1 MVEPNEMIHANR
13 IQPSEQIGSW
23 VGQGENRYQIR
34 DILGQGGMATTYRA
48 WDQQTQQWVAIKVI
62 SLKGSRNWKTVEQFE
77 REVNV
82 LKHIDHPAIPNYLDY
97 FERDTPTDRRF
108 YLVQELVE
116 GSSLADLIAQ
126 GWRPD
131 ELTLQDLAR
140 QVLEILDYLHTCHP
154 PIIHRDIKPQNIIR
168 QENGQVYLVDF
179 GAVPDL
185 YRRTQRYINTF
196 VGTLGYMPPEQL
208 AGHSYFASDLY
219 ALGTTLLYV
228 LTHRSPAE
236 LPQTHLK
243 FNFRPHVTLS
253 PAFADW
259 LDKLIEPSLRA
270 RFHSASEALQ
280 VLAAKTMVL
289 PARVEP
295 CHRPLPKGS
304 RIRVHKTTQVLTM
317 YTSWGIRGTLFFI
330 HFLLWVV
337 AINWGPELLSS
348 PWSLPWAILWILAI
362 IITFPI
368 KAPETITLTASPFRL
383 KVVWPHLRTW
393 VIEGGAIAQIVA
405 MDSELSKHSGYIR
418 CKYRVRPR
426 PPLPPER
433 REYSI
438 DWADALVMDAVENHE
453 FLEFGHHLSRV
464 EVQWLVRELSQ
475 TYRRWRG
482 ELVSNPTE
490 DDPQLPPV
498 A

>member
-1 MVEPNEMIHANR
+1 MAEANEAMPTSL
-13 IQPSEQIGSW
+13 IQPNQQIGDW
-23 VGQGENRYQIR
+23 VGKGENRYQIR

-62 SLKGSRNWKTVEQFE
+62 SLKGSRNWKTIEQFE

-97 FERDTPTDRRF
+97 FELDTATDRRF

-168 QENGQVYLVDF
+168 QDNGQIYLVDF

-185 YRRTQRYINTF
+185 YRRTHRYINTF

-280 VLAAKTMVL
+280 VLEAKTIVL
-289 PARVEP
+289 RSAVEP
-295 CHRPLPKGS
+295 YHRPLPKGS
-304 RIRVHKTTQVLTM
+304 RIQVQKTAQVLTLRIPGRINWLCFGFHLWLWVM
-317 YTSWGIRGTLFFI
+317 GIRSYPYLS
-330 HFLLWVV
+330 FLPLAGLWLA
-337 AINWGPELLSS
+337 AIALTFQLMIKFPEL
-348 PWSLPWAILWILAI
+348 
-362 IITFPI
+362 
-368 KAPETITLTASPFRL
+368 ITLTASPLTLRVNRRWFG
-383 KVVWPHLRTW
+383 WPQQR
-393 VIEGGAIAQIVA
+393 VIQGIAQITLV
-405 MDSELSKHSGYIR
+405 DSALWENLGYVR
-418 CKYRVRPR
+418 CKYRSKPR
-426 PPLPPER
+426 PPLPPETQKS
-433 REYSI
+433 SI
-438 DWADALVMDAVENHE
+438 DWADNLITDAVENHE
-453 FLEFGHHLSRV
+453 LLEFGHDLTCA
-464 EVQWLVRELSQ
+464 EVRWIVRELSQ

-482 ELVSNPTE
+482 DLASNPTG

-498 A
+498 T